1 MLIAEVDID
10 ISIRG
15 PIFIRKISD
24 FKTRKIKVYPGVIQS
39 ENYYKTS

>member
-15 PIFIRKISD
+15 PVFIRKISD
-24 FKTRKIKVYPGVIQS
+24 FKTRKINDLHITYLKYVVA
-39 ENYYKTS
+39 T